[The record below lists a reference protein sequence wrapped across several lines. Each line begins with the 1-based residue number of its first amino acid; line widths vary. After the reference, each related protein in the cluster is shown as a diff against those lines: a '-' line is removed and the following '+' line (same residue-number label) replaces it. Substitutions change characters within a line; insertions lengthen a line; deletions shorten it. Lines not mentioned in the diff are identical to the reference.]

1 MTSPHHERAHSVME
15 SPSSVSWEEASLT
28 DNAVWLAFAKTVG
41 LALAFLLPLILVRQL
56 SVGEYGLYR
65 QVFLAVNT
73 AMTTLTLGFA
83 TSAYYF
89 FPREPVR
96 RKPELVLNILFFYL
110 LVGGL
115 AAAAILLR
123 PGFLSALFN
132 SPDMLT
138 LEPWIGLTILFWVSS
153 SFFEAVAIAN
163 GEARLAGVVVITT
176 NLAKTVF
183 MLGAAVFFGS
193 VQALIYAALILGF
206 LQMAILMPYL
216 ASRFPGMWRAPSFR
230 LLRVQFGYVLPLGM
244 AAVLWWF
251 QTDLHGYIVSNRLG
265 PAAYAIYSIGCLQ
278 IPLWGILLDSVGSVL
293 VPAVSYL
300 QSRNERHRIVV
311 ITARMMCKVAAL
323 GLPLYFF
330 LLVNSREFVLVLF
343 TERYVESWPV
353 FAVSLTLIPLSLIS
367 MAYDPIFRA
376 YPDHLPFL
384 IKTRFLLLAPLLAG
398 LWWFTDRFGLLGAIA
413 VVVGVNAIERL
424 VIASKASRILE
435 VSWRDMALLADVGK
449 LLLFAIAAA
458 LASVTARKLMPGAG
472 PLAVMALGGIVHALV
487 YMSLVFFSGV
497 AAGEYREALRPRVET
512 APESAGR

>member
-1 MTSPHHERAHSVME
+1 MKSTPR
-15 SPSSVSWEEASLT
+15 VSCEEASLT
-28 DNAVWLAFAKTVG
+28 SNAAWLALAKTAG
-41 LALAFLLPLILVRQL
+41 LAFAFLLPVILVRQL
-56 SVGEYGLYR
+56 SVSEFGLYR

-89 FPREPVR
+89 FPREPVS
-96 RKPELVLNILFFYL
+96 RKPELVLNVLLFYL
-110 LVGGL
+110 FVGGL
-115 AAAAILLR
+115 AAAVILLR

-132 SPDMLT
+132 SPDMLP

-163 GEARLAGVVVITT
+163 GEARLAGAVVITT

-193 VQALIYAALILGF
+193 VQALIYAALILGL
-206 LQMAILMPYL
+206 LQLAILVPYL

-251 QTDLHGYIVSNRLG
+251 QTDLHGYVVSNRLG
-265 PAAYAIYSIGCLQ
+265 PAAYAVYSVGCLQ
-278 IPLWGILLDSVGSVL
+278 VPLWGILLDSVGSVM

-311 ITARMMCKVAAL
+311 LTARMMRKVAAL

-330 LLVNSREFVLVLF
+330 LLVNSREFILVLF

-367 MAYDPIFRA
+367 TAYDPVFRA

-384 IKTRFLLLAPLLAG
+384 IKTRVALLAPLLAG
-398 LWWFTDRFGLLGAIA
+398 LWWLTDRFGLLGAIS
-413 VVVGVNAIERL
+413 VVVGVNAVERL
-424 VIASKASRILE
+424 VIAVKAARILE
-435 VSWRDMALLADVGK
+435 VSWRDVALLEDVGK

-458 LASVTARKLMPGAG
+458 VASVAARQFVLGG
-472 PLAVMALGGIVHALV
+472 NPLAVLALGGIVHGLV
-487 YMSLVFFSGV
+487 YLSLVILSGMV
-497 AAGEYREALRPRVET
+497 TRDFREALRPPADT
-512 APESAGR
+512 AQESPGFAE